1 MIFDQISE
9 IANAAQGISTAA
21 EQQMV
26 SVKINYN
33 ITTITHHG
41 SENLTLSYKVAE
53 DAAKLV
59 ESANKISGLLL
70 TFKV

>member
-1 MIFDQISE
+1 MAINRWELSQTSQQALEVIFDQISE

-33 ITTITHHG
+33 ITTITHHP
-41 SENLTLSYKVAE
+41 SRQREFNP
-53 DAAKLV
+53 KL
-59 ESANKISGLLL
+59 
-70 TFKV
+70 